1 MLKFITGNKTK
12 FKEVQMALAPIQ
24 IEQVDISLHEIQGVD
39 PKKIIEHKLK
49 EAFKHHKGEFIIDD
63 SSLFL
68 SCFDYK
74 LPGPLIKWFNDT
86 IGTKK
91 IYQMCKKM
99 SNTKAKA
106 VTYIGYAKSPKEI
119 KFFDG
124 VLTGSIV
131 DSKGAYDFGY
141 DPIFLPNGGNET
153 LSQIKSSGDFLSS
166 PRGLA
171 VLKLKKYL
179 FKNKS

>member
-24 IEQVDISLHEIQGVD
+24 IEQVDIDLPEIQKVD

-49 EAFKHHKGEFIIDD
+49 EAFRHHKGEFIIDD

-91 IYQMCKKM
+91 IYQMCRKM
-99 SNTKAKA
+99 GDTKARA
-106 VTYIGYAKSPKEI
+106 ITYIGYAKSPKEI

-124 VLTGSIV
+124 VLTGKIV
-131 DSKGAYDFGY
+131 DLRGRYNFGY
-141 DPIFLPNGGNET
+141 DPIFLPTGKSKT
-153 LSQIKSSGDFLSS
+153 LSQLKSSGDFLSS
-166 PRGLA
+166 PRGRA

-179 FKNKS
+179 TAK

>member
-12 FKEVQMALAPIQ
+12 FKEVQIALAPIQ
-24 IEQVDISLHEIQGVD
+24 IEQVDIDLHEIQEVD

-49 EAFKHHKGEFIIDD
+49 EAFRHRKGEFIIDD

-91 IYQMCKKM
+91 IYEMCQKM
-99 SNTKAKA
+99 KDSKAKA
-106 VTYIGYAKSPKEI
+106 KTFIGYAKNKNNI
-119 KFFDG
+119 KFFEG
-124 VLTGSIV
+124 CLEGKIV
-131 DSKGAYDFGY
+131 KPKGKYNFGY
-141 DPIFLPNGGNET
+141 DPIFLPTGQSKT
-153 LSQIKSSGDFLSS
+153 LSQLKSSGDFFNS

-171 VLKLKKYL
+171 VLKLKKFL
-179 FKNKS
+179 TTV

>member
-12 FKEVQMALAPIQ
+12 FKEVQAALAPIKVEQ
-24 IEQVDISLHEIQGVD
+24 INIDLHEIQGID

-91 IYQMCKKM
+91 IYEMCGKM
-99 SNTKAKA
+99 GDSKAMA
-106 VTYIGYAKSPKEI
+106 ITYIGYAKSPKEI
-119 KFFDG
+119 KFFE
-124 VLTGSIV
+124 GSLNGTIV
-131 DSKGAYDFGY
+131 APKGKYNFGY
-141 DPIFLPNGGNET
+141 DPIFQPKGKNLT
-153 LSQIKSSGDFLSS
+153 LSEMKEKNDFEFS
-166 PRGLA
+166 PRGLT
-171 VLKLKKYL
+171 LL
-179 FKNKS
+179 S

>member
-12 FKEVQMALAPIQ
+12 FKEVQAGLAPIQ
-24 IEQVDISLHEIQGVD
+24 IEQVNINLHEIQGVD

-91 IYQMCKKM
+91 IYEMCKKM
-99 SNTKAKA
+99 KDQKAKA
-106 VTYIGYAKSPKEI
+106 TTIIGYAKSPNDVI
-119 KFFDG
+119 FFNG
-124 VLTGSIV
+124 TLTGKIV
-131 DSKGAYDFGY
+131 APKGSYQFGY
-141 DPIFLPNGGNET
+141 DQIFLSAGQKQT
-153 LSQIKSSGDFLSS
+153 LAELKGSGDHLNS

-179 FKNKS
+179 LK